1 MTLEILTPISQLLR
15 GQKLLPDSL
24 RQNSVLLRFDPTT
37 PARASLLA
45 DFYRIQLTPE
55 LKESRLSEAEFY
67 RADLYQPS
75 RTSGA
80 QRKQCATCGQVMTPA
95 TIQYWK
101 CVNRKCQQH
110 GRLVHSGPV
119 RGVVDVRCDSR
130 WVVSR
135 ETIPV
140 ILNGCTADIHGVPLT
155 NEIVKVKAAL
165 LVLDRRYDEIV
176 LAAVY
181 RTAGIICDQYGWKLL

>member
-1 MTLEILTPISQLLR
+1 MSLEILTPIHQLLR
-15 GQKLLPDSL
+15 GQQLLPEHL
-24 RQNSVLLRFDPTT
+24 RQNTLLLRFDPAS

-55 LKESRLSEAEFY
+55 LKAPGLGEDTFY

-75 RTSGA
+75 RSNS
-80 QRKQCATCGQVMTPA
+80 RLKICRTCGQAQTAATP
-95 TIQYWK
+95 QYWK
-101 CVNRKCQQH
+101 CTNRKCRQH

-119 RGVVDVRCDSR
+119 RGVVDVRCCDQ

-135 ETIPV
+135 ETVPIT
-140 ILNGCTADIHGVPLT
+140 LNGCTTDIHGVPLT
-155 NEIVKVKAAL
+155 NEIVKVKACL
-165 LVLDRRYDEIV
+165 LVLDRRYGDIV

-181 RTAGIICDQYGWKLL
+181 RTAGMICDQYGWKLL